1 MSKKILLAQLDQKKK
16 STGISTAETRL
27 SHLFHR
33 DIWQTL
39 GLSSP
44 EVGRPAHLTAAS
56 CINDGHQLV
65 HLHTPPW
72 LTGHWHGTAVGA
84 AGGEER
90 GSGGI
95 GVDSPKA
102 AALRFHLQS
111 QPGGSLCLSED
122 AGHELP
128 PPHSLPASQKN
139 LLFQPSASR
148 LEWQWQCFFPT
159 LTALTLPEILL
170 RVLSIFSV
178 KYDENPSH

>member
-84 AGGEER
+84 AGGKREAVEELGLTAR
-90 GSGGI
+90 KQPLFDFI
-95 GVDSPKA
+95 CSP
-102 AALRFHLQS
+102 
-111 QPGGSLCLSED
+111 SLVV
-122 AGHELP
+122 
-128 PPHSLPASQKN
+128 
-139 LLFQPSASR
+139 PSASLR
-148 LEWQWQCFFPT
+148 MLGT
-159 LTALTLPEILL
+159 SSLRHTACLRAKKTSFSSPLPADWNG
-170 RVLSIFSV
+170 SGSAFSL
-178 KYDENPSH
+178 P